1 MFGKRKG
8 PARPNEPAAPLL
20 PEAVGLAGA
29 GAGGDCQPRAGQVK
43 SDGVKSD
50 GAKPDGAKPDGG
62 KPGVGSPG
70 GSAPAAGLA
79 AATAKA
85 GGGAGSAPKA
95 APRRPDGRPASAVEG
110 RKLVVGR
117 EICLSGE
124 IKTCEKLVVEGKV
137 EADLRDS
144 HSLEISEPGLFK
156 GNATVE
162 DCEISGTF
170 EGELTVTGLLAVLPT
185 GRVSGKIRYAEME
198 LSRGAR
204 LSGDVDMLDE
214 AGLRRA
220 RGEGPKLAHDN
231 GSSNGSSNGGAKG
244 DAGGAPGA
252 GKSQTG

>member
-1 MFGKRKG
+1 MFGKKKG
-8 PARPNEPAAPLL
+8 PRTTGEP
-20 PEAVGLAGA
+20 
-29 GAGGDCQPRAGQVK
+29 
-43 SDGVKSD
+43 
-50 GAKPDGAKPDGG
+50 
-62 KPGVGSPG
+62 
-70 GSAPAAGLA
+70 SAPQLSEGA
-79 AATAKA
+79 AANPA
-85 GGGAGSAPKA
+85 GGAGLPDSAENPSRQTPQPMAKSAGTPAPKPQ
-95 APRRPDGRPASAVEG
+95 PRRAEGRSASTVEG

-156 GNATVE
+156 GNALVV

-170 EGELTVTGLLAVLPT
+170 EGDLTVTGLLVVQPT
-185 GRVSGKIRYAEME
+185 GRVSGKIRYADME

-214 AGLRRA
+214 AALRRA

-231 GSSNGSSNGGAKG
+231 SPQDSDATASKA
-244 DAGGAPGA
+244 AGGP
-252 GKSQTG
+252 GKSQIG

>member
-8 PARPNEPAAPLL
+8 TGRPSEPSAPQL
-20 PEAVGLAGA
+20 PEAAGLAGGLAGGMAA
-29 GAGGDCQPRAGQVK
+29 GAA
-43 SDGVKSD
+43 
-50 GAKPDGAKPDGG
+50 AKAAPA
-62 KPGVGSPG
+62 
-70 GSAPAAGLA
+70 GSAPAAGA
-79 AATAKA
+79 P
-85 GGGAGSAPKA
+85 APKP
-95 APRRPDGRPASAVEG
+95 APRRAEGRPAPVVEG

-170 EGELTVTGLLAVLPT
+170 EGELTVTGLLVVLPT
-185 GRVSGKIRYAEME
+185 GRVSGKIRYAQME
-198 LSRGAR
+198 LSRGAK
-204 LSGDVDMLDE
+204 LSGDIDMLDD

-231 GSSNGSSNGGAKG
+231 STPGGDGTPVA
-244 DAGGAPGA
+244 GA
-252 GKSQTG
+252 GKSQIG

>member
-8 PARPNEPAAPLL
+8 PSSPSEPSAPQL
-20 PEAVGLAGA
+20 PEAARLPGGGA
-29 GAGGDCQPRAGQVK
+29 AGGDCQPRPAPGAKASGVSTGTAASGAGPAPK
-43 SDGVKSD
+43 SPPRRSDGR
-50 GAKPDGAKPDGG
+50 
-62 KPGVGSPG
+62 
-70 GSAPAAGLA
+70 L
-79 AATAKA
+79 
-85 GGGAGSAPKA
+85 
-95 APRRPDGRPASAVEG
+95 ASAVEG

-170 EGELTVTGLLAVLPT
+170 EGELTVTGLLVVLPT
-185 GRVSGKIRYAEME
+185 GRVSGKIRYADME

-204 LSGDVDMLDE
+204 LSGDIDVLDE

-220 RGEGPKLAHDN
+220 RGEGPKLAHD
-231 GSSNGSSNGGAKG
+231 SNGGGTGKLTP
-244 DAGGAPGA
+244 DT
-252 GKSQTG
+252 GKSQIG

>member
-8 PARPNEPAAPLL
+8 PGRPSEPSAPQL
-20 PEAVGLAGA
+20 PEAAALPGA
-29 GAGGDCQPRAGQVK
+29 LGGDGQPR
-43 SDGVKSD
+43 
-50 GAKPDGAKPDGG
+50 
-62 KPGVGSPG
+62 
-70 GSAPAAGLA
+70 PAAGMPAATKA
-79 AATAKA
+79 AA
-85 GGGAGSAPKA
+85 GAPMPKP
-95 APRRPDGRPASAVEG
+95 APRRPEGRPAPAVEG

-144 HSLEISEPGLFK
+144 HSLEISEPGLFR

-170 EGELTVTGLLAVLPT
+170 EGELTVTGLLVVLPT
-185 GRVSGKIRYAEME
+185 GQVSGKIRYAAME

-204 LSGDVDMLDE
+204 LSGDIDMLDD

-220 RGEGPKLAHDN
+220 RGEGPKLAHD
-231 GSSNGSSNGGAKG
+231 SS
-244 DAGGAPGA
+244 APAAEDKPLAGA
-252 GKSQTG
+252 GKSQAG

>member
-8 PARPNEPAAPLL
+8 PSSPSEPSAPQL
-20 PEAVGLAGA
+20 PEAAGLPGGA
-29 GAGGDCQPRAGQVK
+29 VGGDCQPRPAP
-43 SDGVKSD
+43 
-50 GAKPDGAKPDGG
+50 GAKVPVVA
-62 KPGVGSPG
+62 S
-70 GSAPAAGLA
+70 
-79 AATAKA
+79 
-85 GGGAGSAPKA
+85 GAGPAPKSGS
-95 APRRPDGRPASAVEG
+95 RRAEGRPASAVEG

-170 EGELTVTGLLAVLPT
+170 EGELTVTGLLVVLPT
-185 GRVSGKIRYAEME
+185 GRVSGKIRYADME

-204 LSGDVDMLDE
+204 LSGDIDVLDE

-220 RGEGPKLAHDN
+220 RGEGPKLAHD
-231 GSSNGSSNGGAKG
+231 SSGG
-244 DAGGAPGA
+244 DAGKAASGT
-252 GKSQTG
+252 GKSQIG

>member
-1 MFGKRKG
+1 MFGKKKG
-8 PARPNEPAAPLL
+8 PRAPSEPSAPQISEGSGAAPASGGL
-20 PEAVGLAGA
+20 PDSAESLARQTTLAGGKSAAVSA
-29 GAGGDCQPRAGQVK
+29 GAA
-43 SDGVKSD
+43 
-50 GAKPDGAKPDGG
+50 
-62 KPGVGSPG
+62 
-70 GSAPAAGLA
+70 
-79 AATAKA
+79 
-85 GGGAGSAPKA
+85 APKSP
-95 APRRPDGRPASAVEG
+95 PRRAEGRAASSVEG

-156 GNATVE
+156 GNALVV

-170 EGELTVTGLLAVLPT
+170 EGDLTVTGLLVVQPT
-185 GRVSGKIRYAEME
+185 GRVSGKIRYADME

-214 AGLRRA
+214 AALRRA

-231 GSSNGSSNGGAKG
+231 SPQDSDATASKA
-244 DAGGAPGA
+244 AGGP
-252 GKSQTG
+252 GKSQIG

>member
-8 PARPNEPAAPLL
+8 PGRPSELSAPQLPGTAGLSGAAAGGMPAA
-20 PEAVGLAGA
+20 GA
-29 GAGGDCQPRAGQVK
+29 AA
-43 SDGVKSD
+43 
-50 GAKPDGAKPDGG
+50 AKAAPA
-62 KPGVGSPG
+62 
-70 GSAPAAGLA
+70 GSAPAA
-79 AATAKA
+79 
-85 GGGAGSAPKA
+85 SAPAPKPV
-95 APRRPDGRPASAVEG
+95 PRRAEGRPAPTVEG

-170 EGELTVTGLLAVLPT
+170 EGELTVTGLLVVLPT
-185 GRVSGKIRYAEME
+185 GRVSGKIRYAQME
-198 LSRGAR
+198 LSRGAK
-204 LSGDVDMLDE
+204 LSGDIDMLDE

-231 GSSNGSSNGGAKG
+231 AAPAAG
-244 DAGGAPGA
+244 DKAAPGA
-252 GKSQTG
+252 GKSQAG